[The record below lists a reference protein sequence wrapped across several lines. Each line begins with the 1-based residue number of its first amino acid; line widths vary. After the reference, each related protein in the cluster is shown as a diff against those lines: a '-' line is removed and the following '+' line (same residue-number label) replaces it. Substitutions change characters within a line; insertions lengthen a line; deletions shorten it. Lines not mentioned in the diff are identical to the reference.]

1 MELHILAT
9 ILITNDVK
17 VQWFQYRI
25 THRIL
30 GTNSLLNKMKI
41 TNDPLCSLCTQS
53 DETLEHLFWG
63 CQISKTI
70 IDKMLPRQSFP
81 FIDKTTFL
89 LGYLTKSAST
99 INNVILFLKL
109 YLYKCKTNKF
119 SPSIASPR
127 NKYITY
133 EYDSLRKKSV

>member
-17 VQWFQYRI
+17 VQWFKYRI

-41 TNDPLCSLCTQS
+41 TNDPLCSLCKQS
-53 DETLEHLFWG
+53 DETLEHLFWE

-70 IDKMLPRQSFP
+70 IDEMLPRQSFP
-81 FIDKTTFL
+81 CIDNTTFL

-109 YLYKCKTNKF
+109 YLYKCKT
-119 SPSIASPR
+119 
-127 NKYITY
+127 
-133 EYDSLRKKSV
+133 KKLSFQA

>member
-41 TNDPLCSLCTQS
+41 TNDPLCSLCKQS
-53 DETLEHLFWG
+53 DETLEHLFWE

-70 IDKMLPRQSFP
+70 IDEMLPRQSFP

-109 YLYKCKTNKF
+109 YLYKCKTK
-119 SPSIASPR
+119 
-127 NKYITY
+127 
-133 EYDSLRKKSV
+133 KKSFQA

>member
-17 VQWFQYRI
+17 VQWFKYRI

-41 TNDPLCSLCTQS
+41 TNDPLCSLCKQS
-53 DETLEHLFWG
+53 DETLEHLFWE

-70 IDKMLPRQSFP
+70 IDEMLP
-81 FIDKTTFL
+81 
-89 LGYLTKSAST
+89 G
-99 INNVILFLKL
+99 
-109 YLYKCKTNKF
+109 
-119 SPSIASPR
+119 
-127 NKYITY
+127 
-133 EYDSLRKKSV
+133 